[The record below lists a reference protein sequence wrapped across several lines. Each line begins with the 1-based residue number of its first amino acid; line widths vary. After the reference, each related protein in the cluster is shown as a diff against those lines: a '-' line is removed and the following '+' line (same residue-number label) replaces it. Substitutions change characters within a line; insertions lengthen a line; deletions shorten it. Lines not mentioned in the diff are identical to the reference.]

1 MSLSN
6 WGVEDRN
13 LNRRLRIGAALLAL
27 VVLGG
32 CYDHRPGNPVDRY
45 HYEHAIAVSS
55 DYSSASIQT
64 YVNRTHLLVGF
75 LREDLYDGDRDGELK
90 TPGMDRVMITNY
102 NDVED
107 PISASERRK
116 GEIRD
121 YEKLFREIIS
131 AAKSGKDS
139 FKIEE
144 REYRIRLISG
154 NLADSDVRLG

>member
-1 MSLSN
+1 MSLKT
-6 WGVEDRN
+6 WGFENRN
-13 LNRRLRIGAALLAL
+13 TKRRLRIGAALLAL
-27 VVLGG
+27 VILGG
-32 CYDHRPGNPVDRY
+32 CYDHRAGNPVDRY
-45 HYEHAIAVSS
+45 HYEHAIAISK

-121 YEKLFREIIS
+121 YEKLFHDIIN
-131 AAKSGKDS
+131 AAKGGKDS
-139 FKIEE
+139 FKIED
-144 REYRIRLISG
+144 REYRIRYISG
-154 NLADSDVRLG
+154 NLASSGPRLG